1 MGGGACS
8 RSKAWHT
15 LHAPSEPQSR
25 TFYKLHSLRPVS
37 YSLGRE
43 PNSPR
48 SFRPCLRRGRILKRT
63 CFAVEAPEQFVPRA
77 RSVRCAFG
85 APGRI
90 RFYSRLSVSLFL
102 FLPLSL
108 SPASAIHILWAWG
121 CACACVR
128 VWVSPCGSESKQVA
142 AAPAKCFIPCYCCV
156 DTAEILK
163 VSCTGREGR
172 GETHRGR
179 ERER

>member
-1 MGGGACS
+1 MPNAQAKRGMMRCGREGRRRSMVVWKRWAVIGNWGGGSCS

-108 SPASAIHILWAWG
+108 SPASAIHIL
-121 CACACVR
+121 
-128 VWVSPCGSESKQVA
+128 
-142 AAPAKCFIPCYCCV
+142 
-156 DTAEILK
+156 
-163 VSCTGREGR
+163 
-172 GETHRGR
+172 
-179 ERER
+179 

>member
-1 MGGGACS
+1 MEKVGGDRKLGGGSCS

-102 FLPLSL
+102 FLLLSL
-108 SPASAIHILWAWG
+108 SLSLSLPPLQFISCELG
-121 CACACVR
+121 GVRVFACVCEL
-128 VWVSPCGSESKQVA
+128 VLAVVKVNKSPRRRQNVLFLVIVA
-142 AAPAKCFIPCYCCV
+142 WTQQKY
-156 DTAEILK
+156 
-163 VSCTGREGR
+163 
-172 GETHRGR
+172 
-179 ERER
+179 

>member
-1 MGGGACS
+1 MPNAQAKRGMIRCGMEGRRRSMVVWKGWAWTGNGGGACS

-108 SPASAIHILWAWG
+108 SPASAIHIL
-121 CACACVR
+121 
-128 VWVSPCGSESKQVA
+128 
-142 AAPAKCFIPCYCCV
+142 
-156 DTAEILK
+156 
-163 VSCTGREGR
+163 
-172 GETHRGR
+172 
-179 ERER
+179 